1 MMGFAGLK
9 SRMVSGSMWAV
20 AAELVAGGVRAISY
34 VVFAKLLSPTDFG
47 LIGFGLLIINFFP
60 LVIDNSLGLAL
71 MRYPE
76 QDDRVM
82 STVFVLNV
90 LLALA
95 AVLLLC
101 LLSPWSAAFLHDR
114 RVVVILPILSAQLL
128 LNALCSVQIAS
139 ARRRFRYRRLA
150 PVRLVASVSSLLFGL
165 PVVFLGYGYWA
176 LVAASVGSALGQM
189 IAAQLLLG
197 WWPKLQFDWSVARAV
212 SAFTSWVAVDMG
224 VTWMVMS
231 GGGFFLAFFL
241 GARDLGLFRLSD
253 RIDTYFLGA
262 VLNPLIPVLYASFCE
277 VSAEPGASWRV
288 FERSVRVLTPVSL
301 AAAGLVIVA
310 ARPAEGML
318 SGQWQGIGPVMA
330 LNAAADGIS
339 FVTLGVPSLL
349 RAHGLA
355 KVVAMMRIATVAA
368 QVAVYLSVARYGLGA
383 FLLGKIGLEIAIYV
397 GSFLV
402 LRAKFAQPIAG
413 IIRNQMWQTIIVS
426 ACMVAGAAAASR
438 TAVFG
443 GPAALATGLV
453 VFSLPVAAFL
463 FVTQRDLLA
472 GMLHRW
478 VAAR

>member
-1 MMGFAGLK
+1 
-9 SRMVSGSMWAV
+9 MVSGSMWAV
-20 AAELVAGGVRAISY
+20 AAELVAGGLRAISY
-34 VVFAKLLSPTDFG
+34 VIFAKLLSPTDFG

-60 LVIDNSLGLAL
+60 LVLDNSLGLAL

-82 STVFVLNV
+82 STVFVLNIV
-90 LLALA
+90 L
-95 AVLLLC
+95 AVVAVALLC
-101 LLSPWSAAFLHDR
+101 LFSPWSAVLLHDR
-114 RVVVILPILSAQLL
+114 RVVLILPILSSQLI
-128 LNALCSVQIAS
+128 LNALCSVQIAA
-139 ARRRFRYRRLA
+139 ARRRFHYRRLA
-150 PVRLVASVSSLLFGL
+150 PVRLISSLSSLLFGL
-165 PVVFLGYGYWA
+165 PLAFLGYGYWA

-197 WWPKLQFDWSVARAV
+197 WWPKLQFDWSVAKSV

-241 GARDLGLFRLSD
+241 GAHDLSLFRLSD
-253 RIDTYFLGA
+253 RVDTYFLGA

-277 VSAEPGASWRV
+277 VSAQPGASWRV
-288 FERSVRVLTPVSL
+288 FERSLRVLTPISL
-301 AAAGLVIVA
+301 AAGGLVLVA
-310 ARPAEGML
+310 SLPMQGLL
-318 SGQWQGIGPVMA
+318 SAQWQGIGPVMA

-355 KVVAMMRIATVAA
+355 KVVAMMRLATVGA
-368 QVAVYLSVARYGLGA
+368 QVAVYFSVARLGLGA
-383 FLLGKIGLEIAIYV
+383 FLLGKIGLEMAIYA

-413 IIRNQMWQTIIVS
+413 IIRNQLWQAIIVS
-426 ACMVAGAAAASR
+426 ACVLAGVVAASR
-438 TAVFG
+438 TAVLG
-443 GPAALATGLV
+443 APAALAIGVSVFGLP
-453 VFSLPVAAFL
+453 LAAFL

-472 GMLHRW
+472 SMVQRW